1 MEVQPIK
8 KPKKHFQSVP
18 EHPEIEQKPSKFRR
32 RGFIILIV
40 TIILI
45 PTYQISKERLEK
57 YQENVKKIILE
68 HYFPNCEQY
77 VLRTNYSGFFPCFG
91 CKSGKI
97 WLNAGEVWRYGIA
110 GIGGEEARYPGKNY
124 YKDGVWFLNFKD
136 LTYTK
141 EVVGTHAEC
150 LLAEQQK
157 IFSYPALPEAVR
169 REIKLIRPP
178 GNKQDR

>member
-1 MEVQPIK
+1 M
-8 KPKKHFQSVP
+8 
-18 EHPEIEQKPSKFRR
+18 
-32 RGFIILIV
+32 IV
-40 TIILI
+40 TLILI

-77 VLRTNYSGFFPCFG
+77 VLFTKYSGYYPCFE
-91 CKSGKI
+91 CESGKI
-97 WLNAGEVWRYGIA
+97 WLNKDEVWRYGMT
-110 GIGGEEARYPGKNY
+110 GIGGEDARYPGKIY
-124 YKDGVWFLNFKD
+124 YKDAVWFLSVKD
-136 LTYTK
+136 LTYK
-141 EVVGTHAEC
+141 DQVIGTHAEC

-157 IFSYPALPEAVR
+157 IFSYPMLPEAVR